1 MFVSRETKAIA
12 FLLGLGILPAA
23 PRRPSAGRSCVQCRI
38 PRRRGVMLIC
48 DNELYAGFM
57 AHVGNTLGGRL
68 ICRRIDTQSAFP
80 TSCS

>member
-1 MFVSRETKAIA
+1 MCTVQD
-12 FLLGLGILPAA
+12 
-23 PRRPSAGRSCVQCRI
+23 SA
-38 PRRRGVMLIC
+38 RRGVMLIC